1 MKKREPV
8 RIFRN
13 RQCRFVHQLAD
24 GEVRQQKTI
33 ELLPHQFR
41 GLAAQY
47 DLTPPEMGL
56 QFVKRVFYLP
66 PLVIE
71 RGQFFGRRPERSM
84 DGSHQPVDRFGVG
97 YALELIVN
105 DTNSYAF
112 RFVPRI
118 LLGRIDGAEIRAIA
132 QSLVYLK
139 SQVLAHSPEQV
150 ATASLGFGPQRET
163 EEKAIRQTQHP
174 GLQLGNHLLGQRDL
188 AGGVASSRLI
198 SRQVRYRAP
207 RVLSEAIG
215 TTTCSYSRRKGSA
228 PRRERASLCRT
239 LALPVEAKIESIF
252 SRGIA

>member
-1 MKKREPV
+1 MKKRESV

-13 RQCRFVHQLAD
+13 RQCGFVHQLAD

-33 ELLPHQFR
+33 ELLPYQFR
-41 GLAAQY
+41 GFAAQY

-71 RGQFFGRRPERSM
+71 RGQFFGRRPEWIKDR
-84 DGSHQPVDRFGVG
+84 SHQPVDRFGVG

-118 LLGRIDGAEIRAIA
+118 LLGRVDGAEIRAIA
-132 QSLVYLK
+132 PSFVNLE
-139 SQVLAHSPEQV
+139 SQVLPHSPEQV

-163 EEKAIRQTQHP
+163 KEKSIRQTQHP
-174 GLQLGNHLLGQRDL
+174 GLQLGNHLLGQSDL
-188 AGGVASSRLI
+188 AGGVASHPAT
-198 SRQVRYRAP
+198 QQHMRAILQKRDKAQL
-207 RVLSEAIG
+207 RVGARSPAGRWPSEFVFVLLGVGDIQGA
-215 TTTCSYSRRKGSA
+215 A
-228 PRRERASLCRT
+228 VQAD
-239 LALPVEAKIESIF
+239 
-252 SRGIA
+252 